1 MTRVPNCSVL
11 RFILEDPAGSAGPQG
26 SDPRHEPAKEMPV
39 QRSITCILNCK
50 AGSQD
55 GADARAHIER
65 LALEHGREVSI
76 FLPDGEDLTTLA
88 RKAGEAGGVVAA
100 GGGDGT
106 VSAVAAGLVDSAAAL
121 GVLPLGTLNHF
132 AKDMRI
138 PLDLDHAVRTLFT
151 GTEARV
157 DVGEVNGRIFL
168 NNSSV
173 GFYPQI
179 VRERE
184 RLQRHGST
192 KWMAFAHA
200 AAQVLRRGITIR
212 IRLVDD
218 REGAHQIETPFVFV
232 GNNPY
237 EVTGLEIGTR
247 ARLDGGT
254 LWLCTAPRAGRAK
267 LLRLALQALL
277 GRDDTAELIRR
288 DVKRIDIQSKRRH
301 LLVARDGEVGV
312 MQTPLQYRVR
322 PAALRV
328 LVPREG

>member
-1 MTRVPNCSVL
+1 M
-11 RFILEDPAGSAGPQG
+11 
-26 SDPRHEPAKEMPV
+26 
-39 QRSITCILNCK
+39 QRSVTCLLNCK

-55 GADARAHIER
+55 AADTRVIIKR
-65 LALEHGREVSI
+65 LALEHGREVTVL
-76 FLPDGEDLTTLA
+76 FPDGEDLTTLA
-88 RKAGEAGGVVAA
+88 RKAGRAGGVVAA

-106 VSAVAAGLVDSAAAL
+106 VSAVASGLVDSAAAL

-138 PLDLDHAVRTLFT
+138 PLDLEQAIRTLFT
-151 GTEARV
+151 GAEVRV

-184 RLQRHGST
+184 RLQRRGST
-192 KWMAFAHA
+192 KWVAFAHA

-212 IRLVDD
+212 VRLEDD
-218 REGAHQIETPFVFV
+218 RDGAHQIETPFVFV

-247 ARLDGGT
+247 VRLDCGT
-254 LWLCTAPRAGRAK
+254 LWLCTAPRAGRVK

-277 GRDDTAELIRR
+277 GRVNRVDLLRR
-288 DVKRIDIQSKRRH
+288 DVRTIQIQSRRHH
-301 LLVARDGEVGV
+301 LLVARDGEVGM

-328 LVPREG
+328 LVPQEG

>member
-1 MTRVPNCSVL
+1 MQQSV
-11 RFILEDPAGSAGPQG
+11 
-26 SDPRHEPAKEMPV
+26 
-39 QRSITCILNCK
+39 TCILNCK

-55 GADARAHIER
+55 MVRVLAHIER
-65 LALEHGREVSI
+65 LALEHGRDVHI
-76 FLPDGEDLTTLA
+76 VLPNGEDLTTLA

-106 VSAVAAGLVDSAAAL
+106 VSAVAAGLVDGAAAL

-138 PLDLDHAVRTLFT
+138 PLDLEQAIRTLFT
-151 GTEARV
+151 GAEIRV

-184 RLQRHGST
+184 RLQRRGST
-192 KWMAFAHA
+192 KWVAFGHA
-200 AAQVLRRGITIR
+200 AAQVLRRGITIHV
-212 IRLVDD
+212 RLEDD
-218 REGAHQIETPFVFV
+218 RGGAHQIETPFVFV

-247 ARLDGGT
+247 ARLDCGT

-277 GRDDTAELIRR
+277 GRVDTADLFRQ
-288 DVKRIDIQSKRRH
+288 DVKTLQIQSRRHH
-301 LLVARDGEVGV
+301 LLVARDGEVG
-312 MQTPLQYRVR
+312 MMRTPLQYRVR

-328 LVPREG
+328 LVPQGV

>member
-1 MTRVPNCSVL
+1 MQQSV
-11 RFILEDPAGSAGPQG
+11 
-26 SDPRHEPAKEMPV
+26 
-39 QRSITCILNCK
+39 TCILNGK

-55 GADARAHIER
+55 VARTLAHIER
-65 LALEHGREVSI
+65 VALEHGRDVRI
-76 FLPDGEDLTTLA
+76 VFPNGEDLTTLA
-88 RKAGEAGGVVAA
+88 RKVGKAGGVVAA

-138 PLDLDHAVRTLFT
+138 PLDLEQAIRTLFT
-151 GTEARV
+151 GAEMRV

-184 RLQRHGST
+184 RLQRRGRT
-192 KWMAFAHA
+192 KWVAFGHA
-200 AAQVLRRGITIR
+200 AAQVFRRGITIR
-212 IRLVDD
+212 IRLEDD
-218 REGAHQIETPFVFV
+218 RGGARQIETPFVFV

-247 ARLDGGT
+247 VRLDCGT

-277 GRDDTAELIRR
+277 GRIDTGDLFRQ
-288 DVKRIDIQSKRRH
+288 DVKTVQIRSQRHH
-301 LLVARDGEVGV
+301 LLVARDGEVG
-312 MQTPLQYRVR
+312 MMHTPLQYRVR

-328 LVPREG
+328 LVPQGG

>member
-1 MTRVPNCSVL
+1 MQPSV
-11 RFILEDPAGSAGPQG
+11 
-26 SDPRHEPAKEMPV
+26 
-39 QRSITCILNCK
+39 TCIVNCK

-55 GADARAHIER
+55 WADTRGQIER
-65 LALEHGREVSI
+65 LAQEHGRDVTVVV
-76 FLPDGEDLTTLA
+76 PDGQDLTTLA
-88 RKAGEAGGVVAA
+88 RTAGEAGGVVAA

-138 PLDLDHAVRTLFT
+138 PLDLEQAVRTLFT

-179 VRERE
+179 VWERE

-192 KWMAFAHA
+192 KWVAFAHA
-200 AAQVLRRGITIR
+200 AAQVLRRRITIR
-212 IRLVDD
+212 VRLEDD
-218 REGAHQIETPFVFV
+218 RESAHQIETPFVFV

-237 EVTGLEIGTR
+237 EVSGLRIGTR
-247 ARLDGGT
+247 ARLDCGT

-267 LLRLALQALL
+267 LLRLALHALL
-277 GRDDTAELIRR
+277 GQIDTADLLCRTVAEIQ
-288 DVKRIDIQSKRRH
+288 IQSRRRH

-312 MQTPLQYRVR
+312 MQTPLHYRVR

-328 LVPREG
+328 LVPRES